1 MTKAL
6 FEPFTLKS
14 LELKNRIA
22 MAPMTRSMSPNG
34 IPGRDVAAYYRAR
47 AKGGTGLIITEGTTI
62 NRLAAS
68 NNANIPNFHAPGAI
82 AGWSRVVN
90 EVHEAGAKIAP
101 QLWHQGASRTPGTGP
116 NPTEPSEGPSTIE
129 GVAQAMTDSDIA
141 DTIEAFIAAAGT
153 AKEIGFDA
161 IELHGA
167 HGYLIDQYLW
177 AQTNRRSDRYG
188 GDITDCTKFGA
199 DIIRGVRERV
209 GPDFPIIMRFSQ
221 FKLKDY
227 AARLAETPDELETLL
242 APYVDAGVDILHAS
256 SRRFWEPEFEGSPLN
271 LAGWAKRLTGLP
283 VISVGSVGL
292 KGADVGD
299 LLKGDVSAPQVAEL
313 DQLEERVARGEFDI
327 VAVGRALLTD
337 PEWANKIRD
346 GRTSELKGFDRASL
360 LSLVGAENPS
370 PTLAA

>member
-22 MAPMTRSMSPNG
+22 MAPVTRSMSPNG

-47 AKGGTGLIITEGTTI
+47 AEGGTGLIITEGTTI

-68 NNANIPNFHAPGAI
+68 NNANIPNLHAPGAI

-90 EVHEAGAKIAP
+90 EVHEAGGKIAP
-101 QLWHQGASRTPGTGP
+101 QLWHQGTSRPPGTGP
-116 NPTEPSEGPSTIE
+116 NPNEPSEGPSAIE

-177 AQTNRRSDRYG
+177 AQTNRRTDRYG
-188 GDITDCTKFGA
+188 GDITDRTKFGA
-199 DIIRGVRERV
+199 DIIRGVRARV
-209 GPDFPIIMRFSQ
+209 GADFPIIMRFSQ

-227 AARLAETPDELETLL
+227 AARLAETPGELETLL
-242 APYVDAGVDILHAS
+242 APHVDAGVDILHAS

-313 DQLEERVARGEFDI
+313 DQLEERVARGR
-327 VAVGRALLTD
+327 VRHRRG
-337 PEWANKIRD
+337 WA
-346 GRTSELKGFDRASL
+346 RTAHRSGMGE
-360 LSLVGAENPS
+360 
-370 PTLAA
+370 

>member
-1 MTKAL
+1 MTTAL
-6 FEPFTLKS
+6 FKSFTLKS

-22 MAPMTRSMSPNG
+22 MAPMTRGMSPNG

-47 AKGGTGLIITEGTTI
+47 AEGGTGLIITEGTTI

-68 NNANIPNFHAPGAI
+68 NNANIPNFHAPEAI

-90 EVHEAGAKIAP
+90 EVHEAGGKIVP
-101 QLWHQGASRTPGTGP
+101 QLWHQGASRAAGTGP
-116 NPTEPSEGPSTIE
+116 NPEEPSEGPSAIE

-141 DTIEAFIAAAGT
+141 DTIEAFVAAAG
-153 AKEIGFDA
+153 AAQEIGFDA
-161 IELHGA
+161 VELHGA
-167 HGYLIDQYLW
+167 HGYLIDQFLW
-177 AQTNRRSDRYG
+177 AQTNRRTDRYG
-188 GDITDCTKFGA
+188 GDIKDRARFGA
-199 DIIRGVRERV
+199 DIIRGVRARV
-209 GPDFPIIMRFSQ
+209 GADFPIIMRFSQ

-227 AARLAETPDELETLL
+227 GARLAETPDELETLL

-256 SRRFWEPEFEGSPLN
+256 TRRFWEPEFEGSPLN
-271 LAGWAKRLTGLP
+271 LAGWGKKLTGLP
-283 VISVGSVGL
+283 VITVGSVGL

-299 LLKGDVSAPQVAEL
+299 MLRGDVSRPRVAEL
-313 DQLEERVARGEFDI
+313 DQLEERMARGEFDI

-360 LSLVGAENPS
+360 SSLVGAENPS
-370 PTLAA
+370 PALAV